1 MGAVPQNARESSV
14 HRAMPD
20 GPTHLAKD
28 HVKQATIG
36 EPPFMPEDVPPDFMS
51 DPDEQ
56 VLPEFPDDFVQS
68 DMPPDIPWDADTDA
82 LYDEWAYQSS
92 KDEE

>member
-1 MGAVPQNARESSV
+1 
-14 HRAMPD
+14 MPD

-36 EPPFMPEDVPPDFMS
+36 EAPFMPEDVPPDFMP

-68 DMPPDIPWDADTDA
+68 DMPPDIPWDENTDA

>member
-1 MGAVPQNARESSV
+1 
-14 HRAMPD
+14 MPE
-20 GPTHLAKD
+20 GPIHLAKD

-36 EPPFMPEDVPPDFMS
+36 EAPLMPEDVPPDFMS
-51 DPDEQ
+51 DPDGQ

-68 DMPPDIPWDADTDA
+68 DMPPDIPWDENTDA

-92 KDEE
+92 KDKDEE

>member
-1 MGAVPQNARESSV
+1 
-14 HRAMPD
+14 
-20 GPTHLAKD
+20 
-28 HVKQATIG
+28 
-36 EPPFMPEDVPPDFMS
+36 MPEDVPPDFMS

-68 DMPPDIPWDADTDA
+68 DMPPDIPWDENTDA